1 MLVKA
6 YLRKSLRIFLVRIY
20 LLNLLPK
27 PRNFPYTITLY
38 LISTDFWDSQHTLSN
53 FQAFL
58 WRSLWYLLWDFRI
71 QTERLKSL
79 RVHSQYVETLY
90 SLKIVKKIEKVKT
103 TDASQVFNLTILSL

>member
-1 MLVKA
+1 M
-6 YLRKSLRIFLVRIY
+6 Y
-20 LLNLLPK
+20 NPK
-27 PRNFPYTITLY
+27 GQRPFTRYVSYTIPLY

-103 TDASQVFNLTILSL
+103 TDASQIFNLTILSL